1 MPRRWALSGWV
12 RVKGPGRT
20 PRGKVRGR
28 DGKGD
33 PQGDL
38 FPFSSGFTFSPV
50 QGSDRRLQDFPFLS
64 SGSLKRSLFSSFLSR
79 SVCNHTSSPSCLR
92 RYFCLFHP
100 SPDTEAF
107 SLFRASFPPLPFQQ
121 HRDSRQFTADDCAGA
136 SSACVHHPDQRCARR
151 SPQTSCQSPNSPDF
165 QISCHRPEG
174 PSEQRPD
181 HAKRGKDFPTK
192 RFPDFAG
199 FFHYDDS
206 G

>member
-12 RVKGPGRT
+12 RGKGPGRT

-64 SGSLKRSLFSSFLSR
+64 SGSLKRSLFSSFLSW

-92 RYFCLFHP
+92 RYFCLFYP
-100 SPDTEAF
+100 SPETEAF
-107 SLFRASFPPLPFQQ
+107 SLFRASFPPSPLPATQRFPAV
-121 HRDSRQFTADDCAGA
+121 HSRRLRRCFF
-136 SSACVHHPDQRCARR
+136 CVRSPPRPKMRATQSTDFMPKPKFPGFSDFMPSARR
-151 SPQTSCQSPNSPDF
+151 PLRAKARSCKARQKFSDKEISRFCGVFPQ
-165 QISCHRPEG
+165 
-174 PSEQRPD
+174 
-181 HAKRGKDFPTK
+181 
-192 RFPDFAG
+192 
-199 FFHYDDS
+199 
-206 G
+206 